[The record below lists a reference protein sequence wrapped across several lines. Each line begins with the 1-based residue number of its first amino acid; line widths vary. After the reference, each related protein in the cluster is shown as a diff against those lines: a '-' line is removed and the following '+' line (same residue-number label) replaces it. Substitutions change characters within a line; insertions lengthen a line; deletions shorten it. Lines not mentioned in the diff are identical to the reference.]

1 MFLYRSASQHAQ
13 WRQAKLTTK
22 LCHKRWSQE
31 ESCQEERIHLQNHA
45 TQAFHLMQSFQ
56 GALGGLRKEF
66 IAIKPFTPYKVLTR
80 GEKCDPRYCRY
91 LQFVGHPTTACQTL
105 RKILHAKIHYG
116 TLELP
121 SRKQAF
127 DEDPLPK

>member
-1 MFLYRSASQHAQ
+1 ML
-13 WRQAKLTTK
+13 
-22 LCHKRWSQE
+22 
-31 ESCQEERIHLQNHA
+31 SCQIVNIA
-45 TQAFHLMQSFQ
+45 TKGYPKFITPCNDPKKYSEGHVAR

-66 IAIKPFTPYKVLTR
+66 IAIKTSRPYKVPTIE
-80 GEKCDPRYCRY
+80 EKSDHRYCCY
-91 LQFVGHPTTACQTL
+91 HQLVGHPTTASQTL
-105 RKILHAKIHYG
+105 RKILHAEIHDK